1 MSQGT
6 GQRDITIMP
15 QPARGEIIVIP
26 RLMLPP
32 YAFRSAILPLTKGYH
47 ADRLIKQPQGGI
59 VSILILPGMYQGR
72 SAGAMEA
79 QLITIPSILFLSA
92 ICGIVLLSSGLYVG
106 VYAFTRTPVYLSV
119 ALLGLTGW
127 CFVGAETAV
136 ITCGLL
142 NEPRVGMQ
150 FHRVQALSAAFFL
163 FALPYY
169 LGHLLELG
177 PGFTRINR
185 VITLAGAVL
194 FVLVAAAAFAVPEWF
209 IGFTS
214 HHGAGGM
221 PWREGRGTPGILY
234 RLRDLLITLVSL
246 YGAAMMAAD
255 LKLHR
260 RYSYVMFSLIG
271 TLCAIISG
279 IIDFALAAR
288 EMPNGLFSIRIFSMF
303 SIGLMLFVLL
313 SMIGIMKWFIDQS
326 RVMERMNRIEALGI
340 MAGGIAHDFNN
351 LLAGILGNASLMK
364 EGAGVDD
371 AKRPLLDEIEKA
383 ALRAK
388 NLSHQLLTFAQGG
401 APIRNTASID
411 QLVFETVDFIMRGSN
426 ITVHY
431 NVAPGLVA
439 ISADMNQ
446 ISQVVQNILINA
458 KQAMPDGGIV
468 DITMDNCTVSM
479 NTPHL
484 AAGEYVRFR
493 VRDYGFGMNPEVLAS
508 VFDPYFTTKE
518 SGSGLGLAISL
529 SIVKQ
534 HGGWID
540 AASWPGK
547 GSEFTVTLPRAASPA
562 EARPAEPAPDSL
574 LSGRVLVMDDE
585 EIVRNLCGNMLAA
598 MGIECDTVRSGEEAV
613 DAYSAAAGRGKP
625 YDAVIMD
632 LTVRG
637 GMGGREAL
645 GKILAVDPSVKA
657 VVSSGYSDSSE
668 MADYRR
674 YGFAAVIPKP
684 YTFHELKKVMTQ
696 VLRGIQGRIS

>member
-1 MSQGT
+1 M
-6 GQRDITIMP
+6 D
-15 QPARGEIIVIP
+15 
-26 RLMLPP
+26 
-32 YAFRSAILPLTKGYH
+32 
-47 ADRLIKQPQGGI
+47 
-59 VSILILPGMYQGR
+59 
-72 SAGAMEA
+72 A
-79 QLITIPSILFLSA
+79 QLITVPSLLFLSFL
-92 ICGIVLLSSGLYVG
+92 CGVLLVASGLYVG
-106 VYAFTRTPVYLSV
+106 VYVFTRTPVYLSV
-119 ALLGLTGW
+119 ALLGLTGLF
-127 CFVGAETAV
+127 FVGSEAAV

-142 NEPRVGMQ
+142 NDPHTGMQ
-150 FHRVQALSAAFFL
+150 FHRLEALSAAFFL

-177 PGFTRINR
+177 PGFKKANR
-185 VITLAGAVL
+185 VITAAGAVAFIIL
-194 FVLVAAAAFAVPEWF
+194 AVAAFAVPEWF

-214 HHGAGGM
+214 HLSATGM

-234 RLRDLLITLVSL
+234 RLRDLLITLVAL

-255 LKLHR
+255 LKLNR
-260 RYSYVMFSLIG
+260 RFSYVLFSLIG
-271 TLCAIISG
+271 TLFAILSG
-279 IIDFALAAR
+279 IIDFAIAAR
-288 EMPNGLFSIRIFSMF
+288 ELPNGLFSIRVFSMF
-303 SIGLMLFVLL
+303 SLGVMLFVLL
-313 SMIGIMKWFIDQS
+313 SMIGIMKWFIDQTK
-326 RVMERMNRIEALGI
+326 MIERMNKIEALGI

-364 EGAGVDD
+364 EGTGIDE
-371 AKRPLLDEIEKA
+371 AKKPLLDEIEKA
-383 ALRAK
+383 AVRAK

-431 NVAPGLVA
+431 HVAPGLGA

-446 ISQVVQNILINA
+446 ISQVVQNIMINA

-468 DITMDNCTVSM
+468 DITLDNCAVTLD
-479 NTPHL
+479 TPHL
-484 AAGEYVRFR
+484 AAGEYVRLK
-493 VRDYGFGMNPEVLAS
+493 VRDYGTGMDPEVLAS
-508 VFDPYFTTKE
+508 VFDPYFTTKDN
-518 SGSGLGLAISL
+518 GSGLGLAISL

-540 AASWPGK
+540 AASWPKK
-547 GSEFTVTLPRAASPA
+547 GSEFTVMLPRAAMPADASPA
-562 EARPAEPAPDSL
+562 EPVSDGL
-574 LSGRVLVMDDE
+574 LAGRVLVMDDE
-585 EIVRNLCGNMLAA
+585 EIIRTLCGNMLAA

-684 YTFHELKKVMTQ
+684 YTFSELKKVMTL
-696 VLRGIQGRIS
+696 VLAGEQDREGAEIKKNG